1 VEQEVRRVVA
11 TRGSSVEQVAIG
23 TATLVVAL
31 LGYVMLPQLDDNLAP
46 AVGAAV
52 ALVLGMG
59 AFLVARA
66 HPSSGALGRGYVWT
80 LWVAPVAWFAA
91 SAALLRLTGG
101 TSLAVAAL
109 ATALLGIILAAQQ
122 RELQLAA
129 GTRRGAEFLVSLAV
143 FVSAFALFGLLY
155 EARALGW
162 PVALAAGALAVVLAT
177 VPLRRAAADEHRTA
191 LYCVV
196 VGLIVGQVAWAL
208 TYWTAAAIV
217 GGAFLLLLFYVLVGL
232 SEAVLDRSFG
242 RRVLLEYGMVGA
254 CGLVLIVGAGP
265 WHV

>member
-1 VEQEVRRVVA
+1 
-11 TRGSSVEQVAIG
+11 
-23 TATLVVAL
+23 
-31 LGYVMLPQLDDNLAP
+31 
-46 AVGAAV
+46 
-52 ALVLGMG
+52 
-59 AFLVARA
+59 
-66 HPSSGALGRGYVWT
+66 
-80 LWVAPVAWFAA
+80 
-91 SAALLRLTGG
+91 
-101 TSLAVAAL
+101 
-109 ATALLGIILAAQQ
+109 
-122 RELQLAA
+122 A

-162 PVALAAGALAVVLAT
+162 PIALAAGALSVVLAT

-191 LYCVV
+191 LYCAV

-217 GGAFLLLLFYVLVGL
+217 GGAFLLLLFYVLVGV

-242 RRVLLEYGMVGA
+242 RRVLFEYGLVGA

-265 WHV
+265 WHVEPETETLPPREPFDRHGPCRSNVVTAARVWSTTALGTARVARERPRGSARR

>member
-1 VEQEVRRVVA
+1 MVVS
-11 TRGSSVEQVAIG
+11 RGSSSVEQVAIG

-31 LGYVMLPQLDDNLAP
+31 LGYIMLPQLDDTLAP

-66 HPSSGALGRGYVWT
+66 HPSFGALGRGYVWT

-101 TSLAVAAL
+101 GTGLAVAAL

-155 EARALGW
+155 EQRALGW
-162 PVALAAGALAVVLAT
+162 PVALAAAALAAVLAT
-177 VPLRRAAADEHRTA
+177 VPLRRAAVDEQRTA
-191 LYCVV
+191 LYAAL
-196 VGLIVGQVAWAL
+196 VGLVVGQVAWAL
-208 TYWTAAAIV
+208 TYWTATAIV
-217 GGAFLLLLFYVLVGL
+217 GGAFLLLLFYVLVGI

-242 RRVLLEYGMVGA
+242 RRVLLEYGVVGA